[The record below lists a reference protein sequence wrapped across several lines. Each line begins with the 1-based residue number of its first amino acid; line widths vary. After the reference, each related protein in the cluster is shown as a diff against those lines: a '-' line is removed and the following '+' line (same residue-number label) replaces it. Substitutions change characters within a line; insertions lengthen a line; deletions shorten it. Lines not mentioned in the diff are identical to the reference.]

1 MFGGISMLRC
11 FLMLSLVLPVSGYCQ
26 SYADSPFYQPVAA
39 VPSTAHSEG
48 YRGIS
53 ANGIVIDLS
62 EWVPESSLGF
72 DRIAGW
78 SVAADVDGTK
88 PAQVFHYYTRYDHM
102 NPVVVFGYNLLAE
115 PVEGTDQI
123 RCTFSALTN
132 FEAGWLRNKEVA
144 PVAFP
149 ASLTPVV
156 IHSGDVLAIKTLPLG
171 PGKIAA
177 VHYLRLIRADQTA
190 DSTQ

>member
-1 MFGGISMLRC
+1 MP
-11 FLMLSLVLPVSGYCQ
+11 PVSGFCQ
-26 SYADSPFYQPVAA
+26 SYADSPFYQPVTA
-39 VPSTAHSEG
+39 VPPTAHSEG

-62 EWVPESSLGF
+62 EWVPESSPGF

-88 PAQVFHYYTRYDHM
+88 PAEVFHYYTQYDHM
-102 NPVVVFGYNLLAE
+102 NPVVVFGYDLLVQ

-123 RCTFSALTN
+123 RCTFSPLTN
-132 FEAGWLRNKEVA
+132 FAGAWLRNKEVA

-171 PGKIAA
+171 PGKIAP
-177 VHYLRLIRADQTA
+177 VHYLRLTRIDQLPGSLGSA
-190 DSTQ
+190 Q